1 MQKRNKK
8 NNKLKS
14 KVKQFKVKMS
24 LIVSQKVLK
33 AMENMVKEAVRESI
47 LACAEK
53 YGFDGDAEV
62 RHQLEK
68 AVVVKAIKAK
78 GSSEAFPLPF
88 IPSQVKEECC
98 QGLKYNRGLFTQCL
112 SKKGE
117 SSELC
122 KTCMKGCCGTVSD
135 RLDVGLMEYKD
146 SKGRKPV
153 AYMTVLKRMKKSDEE
168 VDAFVKSFEIPEE
181 HLVKEVKT
189 KEDTKATKATKDTT
203 KDTKRGRPKKGAS
216 VVNAVVEEEANLM
229 DLMSDMEMEKSSV
242 SVVVETEG
250 VSVVTDMKKEK
261 NEDKELA
268 KEQKKQEAL
277 AKKELKKQEAE
288 QKKELK
294 KQEKE
299 LKKQEAEQK
308 KQETQGKPLED
319 QALANKP
326 KAEKKEQAKKYVE
339 FEFEGK
345 KYRNEENI
353 IYAKRYSEEHK
364 KNIWEEAG
372 VWDEVEKKI
381 VFDED
386 EDDVSEES
394 ESDEETE

>member
-1 MQKRNKK
+1 
-8 NNKLKS
+8 
-14 KVKQFKVKMS
+14 
-24 LIVSQKVLK
+24 
-33 AMENMVKEAVRESI
+33 MENMVKEAVRESI

-68 AVVVKAIKAK
+68 IAIIKAVKAK
-78 GSSEAFPLPF
+78 GSSGSNGSIDLSFPLPF
-88 IPSQVKEECC
+88 IPSEVKDECC
-98 QGLKYNRGLFTQCL
+98 QGLKYNRGLFTQCM

-122 KTCMKGCCGTVSD
+122 KTCVKMCCGTVSD
-135 RLDVGLMEYKD
+135 RLAVGLMEYKD

-153 AYMTVLKRMKKSDEE
+153 AYMTLLKRMKKSDEE
-168 VDAFVKSFEIPEE
+168 VDAFVKSLEFEIPEE
-181 HLVKEVKT
+181 HLIKEVKEVKEL
-189 KEDTKATKATKDTT
+189 KEVKEVKEVK
-203 KDTKRGRPKKGAS
+203 KQGGRGRPKKGAS

-229 DLMSDMEMEKSSV
+229 DLMSEIETDKSSV

-261 NEDKELA
+261 DQVKEQKKQEA

-277 AKKELKKQEAE
+277 AKKELAKQQKAKEAE
-288 QKKELK
+288 VKKEQKAKEKELK
-294 KQEKE
+294 KQEK
-299 LKKQEAEQK
+299 
-308 KQETQGKPLED
+308 
-319 QALANKP
+319 P
-326 KAEKKEQAKKYVE
+326 KADKKKYE
-339 FEFEGK
+339 LIEFEGK

-353 IYAKRYSEEHK
+353 IYEKRYSEEHK
-364 KNIWEEAG
+364 KDIWEEAG

-381 VFDED
+381 VFYED

-394 ESDEETE
+394 ESDEETV

>member
-62 RHQLEK
+62 HHQLEK
-68 AVVVKAIKAK
+68 AVVVKAIKAKGSK

-112 SKKGE
+112 SKKSE

-122 KTCMKGCCGTVSD
+122 KTCVKTCCGTVSD
-135 RLDVGLMEYKD
+135 RLAVGLMEYKD

-181 HLVKEVKT
+181 HLVKTQQKT
-189 KEDTKATKATKDTT
+189 QREED
-203 KDTKRGRPKKGAS
+203 RRR
-216 VVNAVVEEEANLM
+216 V
-229 DLMSDMEMEKSSV
+229 
-242 SVVVETEG
+242 
-250 VSVVTDMKKEK
+250 
-261 NEDKELA
+261 
-268 KEQKKQEAL
+268 
-277 AKKELKKQEAE
+277 
-288 QKKELK
+288 
-294 KQEKE
+294 
-299 LKKQEAEQK
+299 
-308 KQETQGKPLED
+308 
-319 QALANKP
+319 QAL
-326 KAEKKEQAKKYVE
+326 
-339 FEFEGK
+339 
-345 KYRNEENI
+345 
-353 IYAKRYSEEHK
+353 
-364 KNIWEEAG
+364 
-372 VWDEVEKKI
+372 
-381 VFDED
+381 
-386 EDDVSEES
+386 
-394 ESDEETE
+394 

>member
-1 MQKRNKK
+1 
-8 NNKLKS
+8 
-14 KVKQFKVKMS
+14 
-24 LIVSQKVLK
+24 
-33 AMENMVKEAVRESI
+33 MENMVKEAVRESI
-47 LACAEK
+47 LACADK

-78 GSSEAFPLPF
+78 GSSEAMPLPF
-88 IPSQVKEECC
+88 IPSEVKEECC

-122 KTCMKGCCGTVSD
+122 KTCVKTCCGTVSD
-135 RLDVGLMEYKD
+135 RLEVGLMEYKD

-168 VDAFVKSFEIPEE
+168 VDAFVKSLEFEIPEE
-181 HLVKEVKT
+181 HLLKEEKT
-189 KEDTKATKATKDTT
+189 KEDTKATKATKATKDTT

-229 DLMSDMEMEKSSV
+229 DLMSEMEMEKSSV

-268 KEQKKQEAL
+268 KEQKKQEKELKAKEAE
-277 AKKELKKQEAE
+277 AKKELKKQEKA
-288 QKKELK
+288 K
-294 KQEKE
+294 
-299 LKKQEAEQK
+299 EAEQK
-308 KQETQGKPLED
+308 KQAKE
-319 QALANKP
+319 LAKQEKQDKTKAEQKP
-326 KAEKKEQAKKYVE
+326 KKEEPVRFRYDGKDYLRDVKNITYEKL
-339 FEFEGK
+339 
-345 KYRNEENI
+345 
-353 IYAKRYSEEHK
+353 YSEEDK
-364 KNIWEEAG
+364 KDKWTSVG

-381 VFDED
+381 VFDEEEEED
-386 EDDVSEES
+386 ELS
-394 ESDEETE
+394 ESDVETE